1 LLVFQIRGLI
11 GPKGILPASRY
22 LHVVE
27 QSLGA
32 WQRVWYAPTPLWFSG
47 GPVMLSALCWAG
59 MLAALLLVLNPWP
72 RGMLVICFGCF
83 LSFVG
88 ATQDFSGCQSNGM
101 LLEAGFIA
109 FFFDPPGFRPG
120 ANKPAQPQQKSPASS
135 SEAESMWHRPSSA
148 ACKTGR
154 ARGFASHQMT
164 SRISMHAANPRT
176 DEHIAL
182 LRDFTKNTAVLR
194 HAVTS
199 VMYWPLAIAGY
210 NLNQSNGVLWG
221 RSL

>member
-1 LLVFQIRGLI
+1 MLLPLCFRLLQDAAENLGCNSIPRSRPFSSTLE
-11 GPKGILPASRY
+11 LPVCGGTM
-22 LHVVE
+22 HVVE
-27 QSLGA
+27 RLS
-32 WQRVWYAPTPLWFSG
+32 
-47 GPVMLSALCWAG
+47 PVR
-59 MLAALLLVLNPWP
+59 LLLRSPHFPTFFCAMRRSYRLC
-72 RGMLVICFGCF
+72 R
-83 LSFVG
+83 LSQNSAVVPKK
-88 ATQDFSGCQSNGM
+88 C
-101 LLEAGFIA
+101 
-109 FFFDPPGFRPG
+109 
-120 ANKPAQPQQKSPASS
+120 ASRRV
-135 SEAESMWHRPSSA
+135 WHRPSSA

-199 VMYWPLAIAGY
+199 VMYWPRAIAGY